1 MSTSNKNIKT
11 IALVS
16 NTSWSL
22 YNFRLGLIRH
32 LKARGFRI
40 VVIAPKDAFTAK
52 LIAEGIDYKEVE
64 IHNYGI
70 NPLNEIKLI
79 FSLIHL
85 YKEIRPDLIF
95 HYTIKPNIY
104 GSFAAW
110 YCRIP
115 SIIITTGLGHL
126 FEFKNWLVRTIT
138 LFLYRMAC
146 QLSKES
152 WFLNSNDLD
161 VFVYKLIVK
170 KSKTLLLKSE
180 GIDLDWFSPQ
190 TSKKHIKTTVFLFA
204 GRLLED
210 KGILV
215 FRDAAEIIKKKY
227 HNVEFQVLGF
237 VDQSNPNSIEYEKLL
252 EWQKQNIIRYLGET
266 TDVRP
271 YLANCDCLVFPSF
284 YREGVSRILME
295 ASAMERPII
304 TTDNVGCREV
314 VDNGIN
320 GFVIPIKDIKS
331 LAAAIEEFLLMNK
344 ENREIMGKA
353 GRRKMER
360 EFDETLVLN
369 VYDQAVE
376 RYLENNRVERKR
388 NKLVL

>member
-1 MSTSNKNIKT
+1 LENIKT

-32 LKARGFRI
+32 LKSQGFRI

-52 LIAEGIDYKEVE
+52 LIAEGIDYKEIE
-64 IHNYGI
+64 IFNYGT
-70 NPLNEIKLI
+70 NPVYEIKLI

-85 YKEIRPDLIF
+85 YKAIKPDLIF

-104 GSFAAW
+104 GSIAAR
-110 YCRIP
+110 YCGIP

-126 FEFKNWLVRTIT
+126 FEFKNWMVRAITI
-138 LFLYRMAC
+138 FLYRIAC
-146 QLSKES
+146 HLSKES

-180 GIDLDWFSPQ
+180 GIDLDWFSPRSA
-190 TSKKHIKTTVFLFA
+190 SKHPKTTIFLYA
-204 GRLLED
+204 GRLLVD

-215 FRDAAEIIKKKY
+215 FRDAAETIKRKY
-227 HNVEFQVLGF
+227 HHVEFQVLGF
-237 VDQSNPNSIEYEKLL
+237 VDQSNPNSIEYERLL
-252 EWQKQNIIRYLGET
+252 EWQKKKVIIYLGET

-271 YLANCDCLVFPSF
+271 YLANCDCLVFPSY

-320 GFVIPIKDIKS
+320 GFVIPVRDTQS
-331 LAAAIEEFLLMNK
+331 LVKVMEEFLQMNK
-344 ENREIMGKA
+344 TDREIMGKA

-360 EFDETLVLN
+360 EFDEALVLN
-369 VYDQAVE
+369 VYDQAIA
-376 RYLENNRVERKR
+376 RYLLTGEVESHHK
-388 NKLVL
+388 KVVQ